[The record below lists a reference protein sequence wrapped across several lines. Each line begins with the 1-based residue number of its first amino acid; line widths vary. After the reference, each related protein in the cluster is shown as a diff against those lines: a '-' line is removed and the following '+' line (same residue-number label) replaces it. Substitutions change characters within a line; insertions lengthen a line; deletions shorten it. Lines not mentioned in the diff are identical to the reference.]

1 MNTSQLTAYL
11 IKRVSSMDVQPHPFP
26 VFTADD
32 ILPTEVFHALR
43 RSFPTSGFKETTSFG
58 YHNRW
63 TLELGEIATFNV
75 DSVDGDQKILQELI
89 RSEPAWGMFISSL
102 SSPEF
107 LFALKKKLVR
117 HLWRERGIR
126 VFLPWKVTAVPK
138 SGSGSD
144 WHFGVT
150 PRMALHSI
158 AKGGTV
164 APHKDASR
172 KLITLLFYFADDDW
186 KEEWGGSTNFFRFKS
201 KKAEQLWRQQDW
213 SWHNPVPEDDYQQFY
228 DWVEVYAQGEFKPNA
243 LGGFCSGHLSYHAVN
258 PIQIDESRQRRTV
271 LLTFDITPA
280 YTTFNIFAQRL
291 GNLFRGMKAKPKS

>member
-26 VFTADD
+26 VFTVDD

-43 RSFPTSGFKETTSFG
+43 RSFPTSGFKESTSFG

-107 LFALKKKLVR
+107 LLALKKKLVR
-117 HLWRERGIR
+117 YLWRERGIR
-126 VFLPWKVTAVPK
+126 VFLPWKAAAVPK
-138 SGSGSD
+138 SRSVFD
-144 WHFGVT
+144 WHLGLT
-150 PRMALHSI
+150 PRMGLHSI
-158 AKGGTV
+158 RKGGTV

-186 KEEWGGSTNFFRFKS
+186 KEEWGGSTIFYRFKS
-201 KKAEQLWRQQDW
+201 KKAEQVWRQQDW
-213 SWHNPVPEDDYQQFY
+213 SWRNPVPEDNYQQFY
-228 DWVEVYAQGEFKPNA
+228 DWVEVYAKGEFKPNA
-243 LGGFCSGHLSYHAVN
+243 LGGFCAHDVSYHEVR
-258 PIQIDESRQRRTV
+258 PIQIDENKRRNTV
-271 LLTFDITPA
+271 LLRFEIKPS
-280 YTTFNIFAQRL
+280 YTTFHIFAQHLRH
-291 GNLFRGMKAKPKS
+291 LFRRMKAKPQS